1 MKYTVIRVGFG
12 ENASSLARKYKTTER
27 SLFLLNDN
35 PLFFEGER
43 LIAAE
48 FHGKTCVARPFDTAE
63 TVATRTGTR
72 KEEVIRLN
80 GTDKFFPGQNVV
92 LSDYD
97 E

>member
-35 PLFFEGER
+35 PL
-43 LIAAE
+43 IAAE

-63 TVATRTGTR
+63 TVAKRTGTR

-80 GTDKFFPGQNVV
+80 GTDKFFPGQNVI

>member
-48 FHGKTCVARPFDTAE
+48 FHGKPASQDLS
-63 TVATRTGTR
+63 TRR
-72 KEEVIRLN
+72 KPSQKGRE
-80 GTDKFFPGQNVV
+80 
-92 LSDYD
+92 
-97 E
+97 

>member
-1 MKYTVIRVGFG
+1 MRKIPKTIILCILAEILNFLTVYIFY
-12 ENASSLARKYKTTER
+12 LT
-27 SLFLLNDN
+27 LNN

-63 TVATRTGTR
+63 TVAKRTGTR

-80 GTDKFFPGQNVV
+80 GTDKFFPGQNVI

>member
-48 FHGKTCVARPFDTAE
+48 FHGKSCVAKPFDTAE
-63 TVATRTGTR
+63 TVAKRTGTR

-80 GTDKFFPGQNVV
+80 GTDKFFPGQNVI

>member
-1 MKYTVIRVGFG
+1 MKYTVIRVGF
-12 ENASSLARKYKTTER
+12 ARER
-27 SLFLLNDN
+27 LIFGKKIQNDRKVAFLLNDN

-63 TVATRTGTR
+63 TVAKRTGTR

-80 GTDKFFPGQNVV
+80 GTDKFFPGQNVI

>member
-27 SLFLLNDN
+27 SLFLLNE

-43 LIAAE
+43 LIVSE
-48 FHGKTCVARPFDTAE
+48 FHGKTCVAKPFDTAE
-63 TVATRTGTR
+63 SIAKRHGVTKNDV
-72 KEEVIRLN
+72 VRLN
-80 GTDKFFPGQNVV
+80 GTDKFFPGQNVI

>member
-27 SLFLLNDN
+27 SLFLLNN

-43 LIAAE
+43 LIIME
-48 FHGKTCVARPFDTAE
+48 FSGKSCVAKPFDTAE
-63 TVATRTGTR
+63 SIAKRTGVD
-72 KEEVIRLN
+72 KNEIIRLN
-80 GTDKFFPGQNVV
+80 GTDKFFLGQNVI
-92 LSDYD
+92 LTDYA

>member
-27 SLFLLNDN
+27 S
-35 PLFFEGER
+35 LFFEGER

-63 TVATRTGTR
+63 TVAKRTGTR

-80 GTDKFFPGQNVV
+80 GTDKFFPGQNVI

>member
-63 TVATRTGTR
+63 TVATR

-80 GTDKFFPGQNVV
+80 GTDKFFPGQNVI

>member
-48 FHGKTCVARPFDTAE
+48 FHGVARPFDTAE
-63 TVATRTGTR
+63 TVAKRTGIR

-80 GTDKFFPGQNVV
+80 GTDKFFPGQNVI